1 MSVLL
6 LYIPFKRSFFRGI
19 LGRKTCRAF
28 CATVLLTLAACQSAA
43 PPAGENPSWIQLR
56 NELQGLDNWQLQG
69 RVNVRYYDES
79 QTPRIQ
85 WQQNQGQYHIRLW
98 GTFNAGNT
106 EIEGQPGLVTLEQD
120 GEVLTASS
128 PEDLILQQLGYE
140 LPVSHLEYWI
150 RGIPAPV
157 SEAQLGFNELNQL
170 ASLEQ
175 DGWSVIYSDMRQY
188 EQLSLPRRVDV
199 SRDAGDVRLRFVGLD
214 WTLAEQAST
223 N

>member
-1 MSVLL
+1 MRILL
-6 LYIPFKRSFFRGI
+6 LYISSGMSPFRGL
-19 LGRKTCRAF
+19 LGRKTCTTFWAV
-28 CATVLLTLAACQSAA
+28 ALLTLTACQSVA
-43 PPAGENPSWIQLR
+43 PPAGENPSWVQLR
-56 NELQGLDNWQLQG
+56 NELQGLDNWQLRG

-79 QTPRIQ
+79 HTPRIQ
-85 WQQNQGQYHIRLW
+85 WQQSQEQYHIRLW
-98 GTFNAGNT
+98 GTFNAGHT
-106 EIEGQPGLVTLEQD
+106 EIEGQPGRVSIEQD
-120 GEVLTASS
+120 GEVLTATS

-140 LPVSHLEYWI
+140 LPVSHLEFWI

-157 SEAQLGFNELNQL
+157 SDAQLGFNELNQL
-170 ASLEQ
+170 TSLEQ

-188 EQLSLPRRVDV
+188 QQLSLPRRVEV